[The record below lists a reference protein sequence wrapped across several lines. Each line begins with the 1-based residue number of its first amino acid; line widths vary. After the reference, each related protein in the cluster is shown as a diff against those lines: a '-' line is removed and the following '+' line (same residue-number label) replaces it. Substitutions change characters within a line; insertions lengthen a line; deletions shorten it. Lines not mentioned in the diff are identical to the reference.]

1 MQNIT
6 LYHAAQEMQQRIA
19 LCADEDGCL
28 DIDKLNAIECAFHDR
43 AIAYVAVHKT
53 LGHQEAALEAVRAEY
68 DAQIARVKAN
78 RERLKEALMG
88 AMRVTGTTLVK
99 SDDGILAA
107 TLYPDRDESVE
118 LDEGA
123 VFPAGLCNDPKP
135 PAPSKSKIKAAILAG
150 EAVAG
155 ARIVRK
161 DRLQIK

>member
-68 DAQIARVKAN
+68 DAQIAKVKAN

-88 AMRVTGTTLVK
+88 AMRVTGTTSVK
-99 SDDGILAA
+99 SDDGILTA

>member
-1 MQNIT
+1 MKNIT

-43 AIAYVAVHKT
+43 SIAYVAVHKT

-68 DAQIARVKAN
+68 DAQIAKVKAN
-78 RERLKEALMG
+78 RERLKEALME

-99 SDDGILAA
+99 SDDGILTA

-118 LDEGA
+118 LDPDA
-123 VFPAGLCNDPKP
+123 TFPAALCGAPKP
-135 PAPSKSKIKAAILAG
+135 PAPSKTLIKAAILAG